1 MMIARLYAASR
12 TRWATGGVLL
22 LLAALAGGCGGTDS
36 LTGDPS
42 TEEFSSE
49 PLATV
54 TSKQG
59 KLTIAAW
66 TSPDQP
72 PSRGTLRVRLL
83 VTAPTSG
90 EGVDGLK
97 LAMSPEM
104 PSMGH
109 GTSVTPQIEGEGEGV
124 YLATDVNLFMAGR
137 WDLRV
142 TISGPTADEAVIPV
156 DVR

>member
-1 MMIARLYAASR
+1 MTLA
-12 TRWATGGVLL
+12 LL
-22 LLAALAGGCGGTDS
+22 GALGLGCGDTDS
-36 LTGDPS
+36 STEGPS
-42 TEEFSSE
+42 TGEF
-49 PLATV
+49 PKDALVTV

-59 KLTIAAW
+59 KLRLATW
-66 TSPDQP
+66 TSPEQP

-83 VTAPTSG
+83 ITDTTSG
-90 EGVDGLK
+90 ANVAGLK

-109 GTSVTPQIEGEGEGV
+109 GTPVIPKIEDSGEGV
-124 YLATDVNLFMAGR
+124 YLASDVNLFMAGR

-142 TISGPTADEAVIPV
+142 TIAGSVTDEAVIPV